1 MHLTRTNDIP
11 KPYYARNHKSLCQ
24 STWTHPSASPMWNT
38 RRCKDRNET
47 PDTCNLQLADEE
59 HFHPEPY
66 PMLVR
71 SRVILGKLA
80 DVAQAPLTVRVILMK
95 ATIMM
100 VMPLVLVMLRVRLRV
115 FVMVMMPEM
124 AKDTAKALAM
134 AIARKMVT
142 VPLAVMVMAVGML
155 VEMGADDGKRCWCGC
170 WCCMVTLVMQ

>member
-100 VMPLVLVMLRVRLRV
+100 VMPLVMLRVRLRV